1 MKLNTATPAAA
12 QERPHMTDHE
22 QSSVGT
28 PPAQSTESESTPGSN
43 VVVSEPVDTVDDPIR
58 ETADR
63 DAVAA
68 KKPRRYLTAR
78 ARGAIAIVL
87 IVVLAVLA
95 GVFAYLYV
103 DADDV
108 NSAKDAEATQRAQ
121 AAAAAADYTTKS
133 LTYSYQNTDA
143 FFAAVKTNAGDAL
156 VKRYDEVR
164 STLTQ
169 IMQQAQVQATGRVLA
184 TSVTGKTDGN
194 YTVMVFANQKTQ
206 NVQNTQPS
214 ELPTLLKVVVTKS
227 GEGWQIL
234 DYGPPS

>member
-1 MKLNTATPAAA
+1 MRN
-12 QERPHMTDHE
+12 HD
-22 QSSVGT
+22 QSSVGIT
-28 PPAQSTESESTPGSN
+28 PAQGITPEGTPDSN
-43 VVVSEPVDTVDDPIR
+43 AVVSESDDSVDDS
-58 ETADR
+58 ANL
-63 DAVAA
+63 DAGAA
-68 KKPRRYLTAR
+68 KQPRRFLTTR
-78 ARGAIAIVL
+78 VRGIVAIIL
-87 IVVLAVLA
+87 IVVLAILV

-103 DADDV
+103 DADDAK
-108 NSAKDAEATQRAQ
+108 SATDAEASQRAQ

-143 FFAAVKTNAGDAL
+143 FFDAVKTNAGEAL

-164 STLTQ
+164 PTLTQ

-214 ELPTLLKVVVTKS
+214 ELPTLLKVVVTKAGKS
-227 GEGWQIL
+227 WQIL
-234 DYGPPS
+234 DYGPPAQ